1 MADTAVPGVVCR
13 VFSVALSALMGMWRQ
28 LMEFSVV
35 EEPTNCKR
43 ILGDGDGLVH
53 SSETE
58 MRVFMCIEVKALL

>member
-13 VFSVALSALMGMWRQ
+13 VFSVALSALMGMWRD